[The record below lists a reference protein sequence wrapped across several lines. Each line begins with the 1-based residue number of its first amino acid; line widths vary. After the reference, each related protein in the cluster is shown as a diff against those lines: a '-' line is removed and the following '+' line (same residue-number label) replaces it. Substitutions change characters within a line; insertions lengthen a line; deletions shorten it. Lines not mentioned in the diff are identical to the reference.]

1 MTANLPPALGA
12 ALPNLRILIVD
23 DDVGTIRILA
33 QVVRDMADVTFA
45 TNGME
50 AVNMA
55 RVELPDLV
63 LLDAEMEGMD
73 GFATC
78 AALHTLPGMQNVPIL
93 FITSHRGVD
102 IELKALA
109 AGAVDFINKPFHP
122 HIVQARVRTHLT
134 LKRRTDTLTRLAT
147 LDGLTGIAN
156 RRAFDQALA
165 QELRRLGRGTV
176 PLSLVLIDVDHFKR
190 YNDFYGHQAGDDCLR
205 AVAATLSGSVR
216 RAGELAARYGGEEF
230 AILLPG
236 SDIGGALSLAEKARD
251 AIARLGVSHAA
262 RPDGSHVTI
271 SAGAATLTAPQTA
284 DPDGLSAALIGAAD
298 QALYRAKA
306 AGRNR
311 VLHADHTA

>member
-1 MTANLPPALGA
+1 MPPALGA
-12 ALPNLRILIVD
+12 ALPPLRVLIID

-33 QVVRDMADVTFA
+33 QVVKDMADVTFA
-45 TNGME
+45 TSGME
-50 AVNMA
+50 AVAMA
-55 RVELPDLV
+55 RTELPDLV

-78 AALHTLPGMQNVPIL
+78 AALHAMSGMENVPIL
-93 FITSHRGVD
+93 FITSHRGVE

-134 LKRRTDTLTRLAT
+134 LKRRTDALTRLAT
-147 LDGLTGIAN
+147 MDGLTGIPN

-165 QELRRLGRGTV
+165 QEMRRLSRGTA

-205 AVAATLSGSVR
+205 AVAATLAGSVR

-236 SDIGGALSLAEKARD
+236 SDMNAAIGLAEKVRSG
-251 AIARLGVSHAA
+251 IAGLRLAHAA
-262 RPDGSHVTI
+262 RPDDTHVTI
-271 SAGAATLTAPQTA
+271 SAGAATLGPAQQ
-284 DPDGLSAALIGAAD
+284 GEGAALIEAAD

-311 VLHADHTA
+311 VLHADDTA

>member
-1 MTANLPPALGA
+1 MPPALGA
-12 ALPNLRILIVD
+12 ALPPLRVLIID

-33 QVVRDMADVTFA
+33 QVVKDMADVTFA
-45 TNGME
+45 TSGME
-50 AVNMA
+50 AVAMA
-55 RVELPDLV
+55 RTELPDLV

-78 AALHTLPGMQNVPIL
+78 AALHAMSGMENVPIL
-93 FITSHRGVD
+93 FITSHRGVE

-134 LKRRTDTLTRLAT
+134 LKRRTDALTRLAT
-147 LDGLTGIAN
+147 MDGLTGITN
-156 RRAFDQALA
+156 RRAFDQSLA
-165 QELRRLGRGTV
+165 QELRRLGRGTG

-190 YNDFYGHQAGDDCLR
+190 YNDFYGHPAGDDCLR
-205 AVAATLSGSVR
+205 AVAAALAGSVR

-236 SDIGGALSLAEKARD
+236 SDMNAAIGLAEKVRSG
-251 AIARLGVSHAA
+251 IAGLRLAHAA
-262 RPDGSHVTI
+262 RPDGTHVTI
-271 SAGAATLTAPQTA
+271 SAGAATLGPAQQ
-284 DPDGLSAALIGAAD
+284 GEGAALIEAAD

-311 VLHADHTA
+311 VLHADDTA

>member
-1 MTANLPPALGA
+1 MPLALGA
-12 ALPNLRILIVD
+12 ALPPLRILIVD
-23 DDVGTIRILA
+23 DDVSTIRILA
-33 QVVRDMADVTFA
+33 QVVREMGDVTFA

-50 AVNMA
+50 AVAMA
-55 RVELPDLV
+55 RTELPDLV

-78 AALHTLPGMQNVPIL
+78 AALHAMSGMENVPIL
-93 FITSHRGVD
+93 FITSHRGVE

-134 LKRRTDTLTRLAT
+134 LKRRTDALTRLAT
-147 LDGLTGIAN
+147 MDGLTGIPN
-156 RRAFDQALA
+156 RRVFDQSLA
-165 QELRRLGRGTV
+165 QELRRLGRGTG

-190 YNDFYGHQAGDDCLR
+190 YNDFYGHPAGDDCLR
-205 AVAATLSGSVR
+205 AVAAALAGSVR

-236 SDIGGALSLAEKARD
+236 SDMNAAIGLAEKMRSC
-251 AIARLGVSHAA
+251 IAGLRLAHAA
-262 RPDGSHVTI
+262 RPDGAHVTI
-271 SAGAATLTAPQTA
+271 SAGAATLGPAQQ
-284 DPDGLSAALIGAAD
+284 GEGAALIEAAD

-311 VLHADHTA
+311 VLHADDAA

>member
-1 MTANLPPALGA
+1 MPPALGA
-12 ALPNLRILIVD
+12 ALPPLRVLIID

-33 QVVRDMADVTFA
+33 QVVKDMADVTFA
-45 TNGME
+45 TSGME
-50 AVNMA
+50 AVAMA
-55 RVELPDLV
+55 RTELPDLV

-78 AALHTLPGMQNVPIL
+78 AALHAMPGMENVPIL
-93 FITSHRGVD
+93 FITSHRGVE

-134 LKRRTDTLTRLAT
+134 LKRRTDALTRLAT
-147 LDGLTGIAN
+147 MDGLTGIPN

-165 QELRRLGRGTV
+165 QEMRRLSRGTA

-205 AVAATLSGSVR
+205 AVAASLSGTVR

-236 SDIGGALSLAEKARD
+236 SDMDTAIGLAEKARN
-251 AIARLGVSHAA
+251 AITGLGLAHAA
-262 RPDGSHVTI
+262 RPDGAHVTI
-271 SAGAATLTAPQTA
+271 SAGAATLCPSQAGDA
-284 DPDGLSAALIGAAD
+284 VGLIGAAD

-311 VLHADHTA
+311 VLHADQAA

>member
-1 MTANLPPALGA
+1 MTASLLPAFGGALPP
-12 ALPNLRILIVD
+12 LRILIVD

-50 AVNMA
+50 AVAMA
-55 RVELPDLV
+55 RAELPDLV

-78 AALHTLPGMQNVPIL
+78 AALHAMPGMDNVPIL
-93 FITSHRGVD
+93 FITSHRGVE
-102 IELKALA
+102 IELRALS

-134 LKRRTDTLTRLAT
+134 LKRRTDALTRLAT
-147 LDGLTGIAN
+147 MDGLTGIPN

-165 QELRRLGRGTV
+165 QEIRRLSRGTA

-205 AVAATLSGSVR
+205 AVAATLAGSVR

-236 SDIGGALSLAEKARD
+236 SDVDTAMGLAEKARSL
-251 AIARLGVSHAA
+251 IVGLGLTHAA

-271 SAGAATLTAPQTA
+271 SAGAATLGPAQPG
-284 DPDGLSAALIGAAD
+284 DPATLIGAAD

-311 VLHADHTA
+311 VLHADDAA

>member
-1 MTANLPPALGA
+1 LTASLPPAFGA
-12 ALPNLRILIVD
+12 TLPALRILIID

-33 QVVRDMADVTFA
+33 QVLRDMGDVTFA

-50 AVNMA
+50 GVAMA
-55 RVELPDLV
+55 RTEPPDLV

-78 AALHTLPGMQNVPIL
+78 AALHALSGMADVPIL
-93 FITSHRGVD
+93 FITSHRGVE
-102 IELKALA
+102 IELRALA

-134 LKRRTDTLTRLAT
+134 LKRRTDALTQLAT
-147 LDGLTGIAN
+147 MDGLTGIAN

-165 QELRRLGRGTV
+165 QELRRLSRGTGS
-176 PLSLVLIDVDHFKR
+176 LSLVLVDVDHFKR

-216 RAGELAARYGGEEF
+216 RGGEFAARYGGEEF

-236 SDIGGALSLAEKARD
+236 SDVTAALGLAEKARA
-251 AIARLGVSHAA
+251 AIAGLGVDHAA
-262 RPDGSHVTI
+262 RPDGAHVTI
-271 SAGAATLTAPQTA
+271 SAGAATLTPPLAG
-284 DPDGLSAALIGAAD
+284 DLDILSATLIGAAD

-306 AGRNR
+306 TGRNR
-311 VLHADHTA
+311 ALHADHTV

>member
-1 MTANLPPALGA
+1 MPPALGA
-12 ALPNLRILIVD
+12 ALPPLRVLIVD

-33 QVVRDMADVTFA
+33 QVVKDMADVTFA
-45 TNGME
+45 TSGME
-50 AVNMA
+50 AVAMA
-55 RVELPDLV
+55 RTELPDLV

-78 AALHTLPGMQNVPIL
+78 AALHAMPGMENVPIL
-93 FITSHRGVD
+93 FITSHRGVE

-134 LKRRTDTLTRLAT
+134 LKRRTDELTRLAT
-147 LDGLTGIAN
+147 MDGLTGIPN
-156 RRAFDQALA
+156 RRAFDQSLA
-165 QELRRLGRGTV
+165 QELRRLGRGTG

-190 YNDFYGHQAGDDCLR
+190 YNDFYGHPAGDDCLR
-205 AVAATLSGSVR
+205 AVAAALAGSVR

-236 SDIGGALSLAEKARD
+236 SDMNTAIGLAEKVRSG
-251 AIARLGVSHAA
+251 IAGLCLAHAA
-262 RPDGSHVTI
+262 RPDGAHVTI
-271 SAGAATLTAPQTA
+271 SAGAATLGPAQQ
-284 DPDGLSAALIGAAD
+284 GEGAALIGAAD

-311 VLHADHTA
+311 VLHAGDAA